1 LEQASVFA
9 SRTTEQLPTADR
21 PYTHEMVVVHRVFR
35 RESALLPRLVR
46 AVADGDRARVP
57 VVAGHIRE
65 YVAGLHS
72 HHELE
77 DELLWPLLRARC
89 VQDDDLVTRMELQ
102 HLRID
107 GSLTGV
113 TQWLPEWERTTDSIA
128 GEELALALDAHRIA
142 LVEHLD
148 EEEQSVL
155 PLVAEHLTVAEW
167 DLLGARGMESIPDN
181 RRLIAL
187 GAILEDATP
196 EERDFF
202 LGRAPRLG
210 RLLWRTV
217 GRRQYAALCRTLRG
231 PLDGE

>member
-1 LEQASVFA
+1 MSP
-9 SRTTEQLPTADR
+9 SNPSNPTEQRPTAGR
-21 PYTHEMVVVHRVFR
+21 PHTHEMVVVHRVFR

-46 AVADGDRARVP
+46 AVADGDTARIP
-57 VVAGHIRE
+57 VVAGHLRE
-65 YVAGLHS
+65 YMAGLHH

-77 DELLWPLLRARC
+77 DELLWPLLRTRC

-102 HLRID
+102 HLHID
-107 GSLTGV
+107 KSLTGV
-113 TQWLPEWERTTDSIA
+113 TQWLPEWERTADRIA
-128 GEELALALDAHRIA
+128 GEELALALGAHRTA

-155 PLVAEHLTVAEW
+155 PLVAEHLTAAEW
-167 DLLGARGMESIPDN
+167 DLMGARGMASVPKN

-196 EERDFF
+196 QERAFF
-202 LGRAPRLG
+202 LGRAPLVG

-231 PLDGE
+231 PLDGQ